1 MFKKILTTFLIVTI
15 MVGTFSPLLLSVPKA
30 NAQIPVILEASN
42 PVLFLELEGVE
53 KASGT
58 FISKVIDQGL
68 KVILEMLRKKLLDY
82 FVDSTIRWIQGKDDQ
97 PAFVT
102 NWRKFMGDVVNDAMG
117 SYVETTKFAGICDTF
132 DFQIRVSLPSVSSR
146 PALPTCTLNQI
157 VGNIENFYNDFNNG
171 GWLAFNESLASQ
183 NNPYGAYIMAM
194 KGQAYEVAA
203 AQQEQEKELS
213 QSSSGVKNTKKCA
226 VEQTDSLTGEKRCLL
241 ETTTTPGN
249 MIAQKVQQALN
260 VDIDH
265 ILSATEFTAYVSA
278 IADAATNRLL
288 RAGKEGLLGMLT
300 KEAPDNY
307 DDLGTTGPSDI
318 GYECDKDIGA
328 CVMKV
333 GGKYSSKEDCTD
345 KCLST
350 GETCNSEPEL
360 CSKTNIYVRG
370 QKCDTGTC
378 AVVGPNNNNPT
389 CCDVFCSHMK
399 DTMYPQETAKHS
411 LEWDDAADNGIIS
424 AVCNY
429 AGVPTASSCS
439 CSISNVGGA
448 CFTGLPKAQCGNPL
462 EEYPDYNRGLL
473 ICKGVPPYCQ
483 GQQTTSDNSDWPYP
497 TCDACRAG
505 VYVRGRGTP
514 GSSTKGSCSANGT
527 CTMCSAA
534 SQSTPTNLCQTFCEA
549 TREEAWGGKTGQN
562 TRTFTQAEISSSGYG
577 LIWGKSGIS
586 VPSDGCT
593 CSYSGNYKKLNEYSF
608 GNGYTHDDSYCYNC
622 TNLPAS
628 VKNLSVWGADAAEPQ
643 AVCTGSTW
651 CDKYC
656 CPTCPTPPVHP

>member
-1 MFKKILTTFLIVTI
+1 
-15 MVGTFSPLLLSVPKA
+15 MVGTLSPLFFVAPKVA
-30 NAQIPVILEASN
+30 AQMPGIPVSIMTIAQSMNLQLLQQQATQQ
-42 PVLFLELEGVE
+42 
-53 KASGT
+53 AAQT

-132 DFQIRVSLPSVSSR
+132 DFQIRASLPSVSSR

-194 KGQAYEVAA
+194 EGQAYEVAA

-241 ETTTTPGN
+241 EMTTTPGN

-300 KEAPDNY
+300 KEAPANY

-318 GYECDKDIGA
+318 NYECDKDIGA
-328 CVMKV
+328 CVIAV
-333 GGKYSSKEDCTD
+333 GGKYSSKDECDSICAETSGLKYACDSKARICIANPYGEYNSKKDCTN
-345 KCLST
+345 KCLLATES
-350 GETCNSEPEL
+350 CNSEPEL
-360 CSKTNIYVRG
+360 CSKTNVYVRG
-370 QKCDTGTC
+370 QKCETGSC

-389 CCDVFCSHMK
+389 CCDVFCSHLK
-399 DTMYPQETAKHS
+399 DTMYPQETAMHS
-411 LEWDDAADNGIIS
+411 LEWSDSADNGIIS

-429 AGVPTASSCS
+429 AGVSATSSCS

-448 CFTGLPKAQCGNPL
+448 CFTGIPKSQCGNPL
-462 EEYPDYNRGLL
+462 EAYPEYNKGLL
-473 ICKGVPPYCQ
+473 ICKGVPPYC
-483 GQQTTSDNSDWPYP
+483 
-497 TCDACRAG
+497 A
-505 VYVRGRGTP
+505 
-514 GSSTKGSCSANGT
+514 
-527 CTMCSAA
+527 
-534 SQSTPTNLCQTFCEA
+534 
-549 TREEAWGGKTGQN
+549 GQN
-562 TRTFTQAEISSSGYG
+562 ES
-577 LIWGKSGIS
+577 
-586 VPSDGCT
+586 
-593 CSYSGNYKKLNEYSF
+593 NN
-608 GNGYTHDDSYCYNC
+608 
-622 TNLPAS
+622 
-628 VKNLSVWGADAAEPQ
+628 
-643 AVCTGSTW
+643 
-651 CDKYC
+651 
-656 CPTCPTPPVHP
+656 